1 MLSLPAIHSPPKVSL
16 KLEKVTKRKIT
27 AKSFT
32 QRPTKQPKSGNQLHS
47 VFKVAFGASQDPK
60 RGGIRKKTIR
70 QAENGAD
77 LTEPLFSE

>member
-32 QRPTKQPKSGNQLHS
+32 QRPTKHPKSGNQLHS
-47 VFKVAFGASQDPK
+47 VFKMAFGASQDPK
-60 RGGIRKKTIR
+60 RDGIRKKNDPASGKR
-70 QAENGAD
+70 G
-77 LTEPLFSE
+77 